1 MRLRFP
7 VTFRSPPFASWPS
20 CSRHRY
26 LLSLRSAYHQ
36 SVYLMDGGGVSM
48 FRTVEMRPV
57 SGASIYPGA
66 VVLAW
71 PTSKLQPPLPLLS
84 DLPCS
89 PLARPICR
97 SSG

>member
-1 MRLRFP
+1 MCRRFP

-26 LLSLRSAYHQ
+26 LLSLRSAYHRLV
-36 SVYLMDGGGVSM
+36 SPMDCGGVSM
-48 FRTVEMRPV
+48 FRTAEMRPV

-66 VVLAW
+66 VVLTW

-84 DLPCS
+84 GLPCS
-89 PLARPICR
+89 PLVRPTCR